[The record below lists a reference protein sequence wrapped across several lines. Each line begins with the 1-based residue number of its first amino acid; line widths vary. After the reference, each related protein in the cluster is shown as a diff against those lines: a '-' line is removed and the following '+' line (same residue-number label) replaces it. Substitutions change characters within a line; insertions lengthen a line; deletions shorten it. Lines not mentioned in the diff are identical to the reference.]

1 MKVIISICAIFILI
15 GCTPEDQKDCG
26 CGTVVKVEGVAT
38 QPKYTVK
45 NDCNGSLHT
54 FESRY
59 EFLTVGMRTCN

>member
-1 MKVIISICAIFILI
+1 MKKIFSILVLTMIL
-15 GCTPEDQKDCG
+15 GCSNDEQKDCG
-26 CGTVVKVEGVAT
+26 CGTVIKVEGVAT

-45 NDCNGSLHT
+45 NDCDGSLHT